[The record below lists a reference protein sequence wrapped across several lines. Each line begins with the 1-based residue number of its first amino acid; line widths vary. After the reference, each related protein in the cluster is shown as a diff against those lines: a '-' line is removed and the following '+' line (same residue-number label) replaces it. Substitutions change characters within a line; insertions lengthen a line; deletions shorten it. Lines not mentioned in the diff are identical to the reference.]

1 MPDAFITMVQFQA
14 TGLDKIQSGLKAAK
28 TLQESIT
35 TGAKK
40 YTEELRK
47 TTREI
52 ESMGRV
58 FKAKEFRDRVRE
70 TDSLVRAQERLTK
83 TMERQATLARLT
95 TLSGAA
101 GMAGRGL
108 GMLGNVAGG
117 VAAAGLGMGI
127 AGLQGTVPMARFQNQ
142 MDRLQWELGNLLTP
156 YLNIATKATAKA
168 ANWLGRQDVGTQNAL
183 GGVLV
188 GGAGLLGANLASR
201 AAFGV
206 GIGTGA
212 RNVAGYAAGGA
223 GMAFNAIRGAGLA
236 TAASANMAYG
246 MGGAAGLA
254 GFMAPGAGAAAALT
268 IGLSAARTGI
278 RGNLFDAEEER
289 IRRGD
294 AGGYLGGYDKRFGS
308 MGAGQ
313 KAWEIA
319 YERQRLM
326 AESSRMGGGGKP
338 SWLRGA
344 WDATLGSFFKD
355 PYRDRGEINQ
365 NEMKMNALAI
375 AAGEKPRPG
384 GNHRANA
391 MVGGEYQEIGAG
403 YYGAASAAEKLRFD
417 KQEGAGALAGTDS
430 TSILQDIKTLI
441 ESVVN
446 KAPAQ
451 PNQQQQNL
459 GHAIPAFG

>member
-1 MPDAFITMVQFQA
+1 MVQFQA
-14 TGLDKIQSGLKAAK
+14 TGLDKIQAGLKAAK
-28 TLQESIT
+28 VLQESIT

-101 GMAGRGL
+101 GAAGRGL

-117 VAAAGLGMGI
+117 AAAAGLGMGI

-142 MDRLQWELGNLLTP
+142 MYRLQWELGNLLTP

-236 TAASANMAYG
+236 TAAS
-246 MGGAAGLA
+246 
-254 GFMAPGAGAAAALT
+254 
-268 IGLSAARTGI
+268 
-278 RGNLFDAEEER
+278 
-289 IRRGD
+289 
-294 AGGYLGGYDKRFGS
+294 
-308 MGAGQ
+308 
-313 KAWEIA
+313 
-319 YERQRLM
+319 
-326 AESSRMGGGGKP
+326 
-338 SWLRGA
+338 
-344 WDATLGSFFKD
+344 
-355 PYRDRGEINQ
+355 
-365 NEMKMNALAI
+365 
-375 AAGEKPRPG
+375 
-384 GNHRANA
+384 
-391 MVGGEYQEIGAG
+391 
-403 YYGAASAAEKLRFD
+403 
-417 KQEGAGALAGTDS
+417 
-430 TSILQDIKTLI
+430 
-441 ESVVN
+441 
-446 KAPAQ
+446 
-451 PNQQQQNL
+451 
-459 GHAIPAFG
+459 